1 MISGHETFRQAM
13 TKALESLANK
23 FIDMV
28 EKMVVK
34 WIAGELAKTTAS
46 TAGDAARTAS
56 GAAASA
62 AGSTMAAASMLKSI
76 FGSAGQAF
84 AGVFGFMA
92 PVMGPAAAGP
102 AAAAEST
109 VISVGTRPRRGGRHR
124 HVEGPD
130 RPARHDPPKRAHHAR
145 GAGRG
150 VPRHADRC
158 GEQARQAAAAGAVHV
173 HPQMHIKV
181 GAMDASGFGGF
192 LRNNQRELM
201 KAMDGAVRQGAHLG
215 LRGMR

>member
-1 MISGHETFRQAM
+1 
-13 TKALESLANK
+13 
-23 FIDMV
+23 
-28 EKMVVK
+28 
-34 WIAGELAKTTAS
+34 
-46 TAGDAARTAS
+46 
-56 GAAASA
+56 
-62 AGSTMAAASMLKSI
+62 MAAASMLKSI

-109 VISVGTRPRRGGRHR
+109 VISVGTGL
-124 HVEGPD
+124 V
-130 RPARHDPPKRAHHAR
+130 
-145 GAGRG
+145 
-150 VPRHADRC
+150 
-158 GEQARQAAAAGAVHV
+158 AAADIGMWKVPTDQLAMIHQNELIMPAAQAGAFRDMLTGASNGTGGGGAAKAVHV
-173 HPQMHIKV
+173 HPQMNIKV

>member
-1 MISGHETFRQAM
+1 MISGHESFRQAM
-13 TKALESLANK
+13 QKAMMSLADK
-23 FIDMV
+23 AVDMV

-92 PVMGPAAAGP
+92 PMMGPAAAGP
-102 AAAAEST
+102 AAAAEAT
-109 VISVGTRPRRGGRHR
+109 VISVGSGL
-124 HVEGPD
+124 V
-130 RPARHDPPKRAHHAR
+130 
-145 GAGRG
+145 
-150 VPRHADRC
+150 
-158 GEQARQAAAAGAVHV
+158 AAADIGMWKVPTDQLAMIHHNELIMPAAQAGAFRDMLTGAATGTAGGGLGRVHV
-173 HPQMHIKV
+173 HPQMHIHV

-201 KAMDGAVRQGAHLG
+201 KAMHGAVRQGAHLG